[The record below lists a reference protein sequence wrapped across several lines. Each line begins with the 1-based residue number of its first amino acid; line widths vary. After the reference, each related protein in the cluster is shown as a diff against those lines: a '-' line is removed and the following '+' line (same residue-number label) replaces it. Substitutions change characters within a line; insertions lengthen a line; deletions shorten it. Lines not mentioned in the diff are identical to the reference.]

1 MNILKRKNA
10 KKRES
15 KSVVAKQ
22 GGYTKEP
29 LLKLYFNSCI
39 PYVFWTNLV
48 SGNKE
53 HRAQQGL
60 KGLGNL
66 RSWDHLGDLYNFPDL
81 LIYGSSLCIMV
92 NLTEFFFS
100 PAAS

>member
-39 PYVFWTNLV
+39 PYVF
-48 SGNKE
+48 
-53 HRAQQGL
+53 
-60 KGLGNL
+60 
-66 RSWDHLGDLYNFPDL
+66 
-81 LIYGSSLCIMV
+81 
-92 NLTEFFFS
+92 
-100 PAAS
+100 